1 MGGAE
6 RDGGRL
12 AMVGVASAAGGPS
25 ADGANND
32 SIPPAAAVA
41 TGARGATGAGA
52 MAGVDDVRETG
63 AGLAVAAGALIAGRG
78 RGSGIWPLG
87 GPA

>member
-1 MGGAE
+1 
-6 RDGGRL
+6 
-12 AMVGVASAAGGPS
+12 
-25 ADGANND
+25 
-32 SIPPAAAVA
+32 
-41 TGARGATGAGA
+41 

-63 AGLAVAAGALIAGRG
+63 AGLAVAAGELIAGRG